1 MQAGTVLIQQVQL
14 TIMQIIQHVEQQILR
29 KPTFPGG
36 SGLWGGAEKFS
47 GCFDIF
53 RYGVGV

>member
-1 MQAGTVLIQQVQL
+1 MIRKVQL
-14 TIMQIIQHVEQQILR
+14 AKMQIFQHVEQQILR

>member
-1 MQAGTVLIQQVQL
+1 MIKR
-14 TIMQIIQHVEQQILR
+14 MQIAEMQTIWYVEQQILR

-53 RYGVGV
+53 RYGVGT